1 MENDVT
7 QNIVD
12 YLNSI
17 IKSLKPITYDEF
29 NKKFEFKELV
39 NLDNINCIVTRDGK
53 LSTISLLISVIEY
66 LTKERIAF
74 EVDDDTKIIKG
85 VQKIYKGQI

>member
-1 MENDVT
+1 MKEDVT

-12 YLNSI
+12 YLNNI

-29 NKKFEFKELV
+29 NSKFEFKELV
-39 NLDNINCIVTRDGK
+39 DLNSLDCIVTRDNK
-53 LSTISLLISVIEY
+53 LSTISLLISVIEH
-66 LTKERIAF
+66 LTHERIAF

-85 VQKIYKGQI
+85 VQKIYKGQ

>member
-1 MENDVT
+1 MKEDVT

-12 YLNSI
+12 YLNNI

-29 NKKFEFKELV
+29 NSKFEFKELV
-39 NLDNINCIVTRDGK
+39 DLNSLDCIVTRDNK

-66 LTKERIAF
+66 LTNERIAF

-85 VQKIYKGQI
+85 VQKIYKGQ